1 MRTRL
6 LASLLGTLMV
16 LLAACSSSSSSPTPT
31 QTVGGTVTGMPIGG
45 SIQLQLNTGEIVTV
59 FLDGSFTFSTKIER
73 GKTYGVTVQTAP
85 ANAVCTVTNGSGT
98 IGSANITNVQI
109 ACAPALPG
117 PFDVNVSL
125 TGLPGG
131 EQVVLRNNGG
141 DDLTMTADGVQ
152 AFATQL
158 NNYDPYNVTVLTQP
172 TTGAVTLTGNAGVI
186 YGADVTVD
194 AVFAVGL
201 YVVGGVMTGLPAGST
216 ATLQNNGCDDL
227 VVTMDGPFAF
237 ATAQADLSPYAVTV
251 LDQPVGANCTI
262 TMGGGNIAGAHVTNV
277 AADCVLNTYTVSGTL
292 SGLPAGQQVTLQNNL
307 GDDLPVLAN
316 GPFTFTTPVPHLGAY
331 DVTVLAQPVGALCTI
346 TNGSGFIAAANVTD
360 VIADCPQFTVGGMLT
375 GLPAGD
381 SVVLQNNGG
390 DDLTLSANGAFTFSP
405 IYDGQPYAVTIL
417 TQPTGAICYLTN
429 DTGTLAGA
437 NVTDV
442 TADCPTYT
450 VGGTLAGLPV
460 GAAVTLQNNG
470 GDDLTLSADGVF
482 TFATGV
488 YDGQAYAVTV
498 STQPT
503 SAYCYLEMESG
514 TIASANVTDVAADV
528 EDAAD
533 FLIGYDTATP
543 FTLLHQID
551 ATDGSS
557 TALSHS
563 GLGLDEVQ
571 GLARDP
577 STGTVWGVRNIVSTS
592 SSELVTVN
600 LTAGTATT
608 DVAII
613 GANNLL
619 GAAFDS
625 STSTLYAMD
634 DTTDDLVSINAAGVA
649 TVVGNP
655 GGGGPGTSTIHSLA
669 FDGAG
674 QLYAYDAT
682 SRRLLWLN
690 ETDGSVQAN
699 FQLNGTPD
707 ITGMA
712 WDAAGSRL
720 IAFNATQNALY
731 ELVPGLPGNATV
743 AVLGDAGTGSVGGM
757 CENAAGEIFGAT
769 SLSNAALWQFETAA
783 PANGVW
789 GNAIGTSRVSVITG
803 MAYDSTGGV
812 AYGVAQPTNQL
823 VSIDSATGETVV
835 VADLNAAIEFRALAW
850 DSNASVLY
858 GIEEVPAGL
867 DRLYSINTTTGA
879 ETLAHQFANAAW
891 DINGVSFDARTDTLW
906 LVAEAA
912 GDDELLS
919 LDLAGGAP
927 FAPAV
932 LEGVLTGAAMIHGLA
947 WDGGRNALLGAAQST
962 GQHIQ
967 IDPATQLFSALGA
980 LSADFG
986 AWILEP

>member
-117 PFDVNVSL
+117 PFDINVSL

-158 NNYDPYNVTVLTQP
+158 NNNDPYNVTVLTQP

-216 ATLQNNGCDDL
+216 ATLQNNGGDDL

-381 SVVLQNNGG
+381 SVV
-390 DDLTLSANGAFTFSP
+390 
-405 IYDGQPYAVTIL
+405 
-417 TQPTGAICYLTN
+417 
-429 DTGTLAGA
+429 
-437 NVTDV
+437 
-442 TADCPTYT
+442 
-450 VGGTLAGLPV
+450 
-460 GAAVTLQNNG
+460 LQNNG

-789 GNAIGTSRVSVITG
+789 GNAIGTSGVSVITG

-812 AYGVAQPTNQL
+812 AYGVAQATNQL

-962 GQHIQ
+962 GQLIQ